1 MKEVENRMSC
11 NILVVEDE
19 PNARRNITIFLQRAS
34 HNVHQAETGE
44 AAVDLIA
51 RINFNTVISDFR
63 LSGTINGIDILKHH
77 RERSPGKRLVLITA
91 FGSAQ
96 VQSEAEALGAV
107 YMEKPLSLSEL
118 LFNIELQP

>member
-1 MKEVENRMSC
+1 MSC

-19 PNARRNITIFLQRAS
+19 PLGRRNITIFLQRAS

-44 AAVDLIA
+44 AAVDLIS

-63 LSGTINGIDILKHH
+63 LPGRINGIDVLKHQW
-77 RERSPGKRLVLITA
+77 ERSPGNRLVLVTG

-96 VQSEAEALGAV
+96 VQSEAEAIGAV
-107 YMEKPLSLSEL
+107 YMEKPLSLREL
-118 LFNIELQP
+118 LSSIEPQP

>member
-1 MKEVENRMSC
+1 MSC

-19 PNARRNITIFLQRAS
+19 PRARRNITLFLQRAS

-44 AAVDLIA
+44 AAVDLIS

-63 LSGTINGIDILKHH
+63 LSGTINGIDILKRQ

-118 LFNIELQP
+118 LWNIEPQP

>member
-1 MKEVENRMSC
+1 MSC
-11 NILVVEDE
+11 NILLVEDE
-19 PNARRNITIFLQRAS
+19 RIARRNITIFLQRAS

-44 AAVDLIA
+44 AAVDLIS

-63 LSGTINGIDILKHH
+63 LPGRINGIDVLKHQQ
-77 RERSPGKRLVLITA
+77 EKSQGKRLVLVTG

-107 YMEKPLSLSEL
+107 YMEKPLSLTDL
-118 LFNIELQP
+118 LSSIELQP

>member
-1 MKEVENRMSC
+1 MSC

-19 PNARRNITIFLQRAS
+19 PLGRRNITIFLQRAS

-44 AAVDLIA
+44 AAVDLIS

-63 LSGTINGIDILKHH
+63 LPGRINGIDVLKHQ
-77 RERSPGKRLVLITA
+77 RDRSPGKQLVLMTA

-107 YMEKPLSLSEL
+107 YMEKPLSLREL
-118 LFNIELQP
+118 LSSIEPQP

>member
-1 MKEVENRMSC
+1 MSC

-19 PNARRNITIFLQRAS
+19 PLGRRNMTIFLQLAS

-44 AAVDLIA
+44 AAVDLIS

-63 LSGTINGIDILKHH
+63 LPGRINGIDVLKHQ
-77 RERSPGKRLVLITA
+77 RDRSPGKRLVLITA

-96 VQSEAEALGAV
+96 VQSDAEALGAI

-118 LFNIELQP
+118 LSTIEPQS